1 MKIVTEKM
9 KREIKKAVDIIYN
22 VNGEIKKRE
31 RANGLKIGYGNPLGL
46 ALDSILEDLEY
57 YFEPDDNEN

>member
-31 RANGLKIGYGNPLGL
+31 ELMVLK
-46 ALDSILEDLEY
+46 
-57 YFEPDDNEN
+57 